1 MEEELKSKRYLNPI
15 LSQCVYLKQDLED
28 PYVSSFLPLA
38 SDLLQNNYSRDQI
51 KRELLSESQQ
61 KGRTLVET
69 ELLSIINK
77 SQRNLSEQYDKD
89 REFVVSLHLARYN
102 EEINKR
108 MNVDVSEFNK
118 FRAKEVKN
126 YSYLQALE
134 ALYQKEKVLGLHTKA
149 LQIKIN
155 NKNNVKVK
163 VRTKHYKMQN
173 LSLSEMIEMNS
184 LIEKCKKSE
193 DQISEI
199 ILREKPVV
207 QETEDIEYTE
217 IINDNVKQIA
227 VKKVPLHLQPESSQR
242 NLLDVEEQMMATFRK
257 NAEEEFKRIKK

>member
-1 MEEELKSKRYLNPI
+1 MEELKSKRYLNPI
-15 LSQCVYLKQDLED
+15 LSPITMLKSDLDD
-28 PYVSSFLPLA
+28 PYVSSFLPFT

-51 KRELLSESQQ
+51 KRELLNESQQ

-69 ELLSIINK
+69 ELLTIINK

-163 VRTKHYKMQN
+163 VYKKRYKMEN
-173 LSLSEMIEMNS
+173 LTLSELIEMNS
-184 LIEKCKKSE
+184 LVEKCKKSE

-227 VKKVPLHLQPESSQR
+227 EKVVPFHLRTDTPNK
-242 NLLDVEEQMMATFRK
+242 NLLDVEEKMMETFRK
-257 NAEEEFKRIKK
+257 NAEEEFKKIKK